1 MAKSEDDLAATHIHG
16 GNIDFDIEVK
26 CQGHTEVIDI
36 RDTSSHM
43 PNMVCLCQRTKNVAG
58 TQSHVINSIILT
70 LRLKDNVVSGS

>member
-26 CQGHTEVIDI
+26 CQGHTEVINI

-43 PNMVCLCQRTKNVAG
+43 PNMVFLCQRKKIVAR
-58 TQSHVINSIILT
+58 TQSHVINSINLT
-70 LRLKDNVVSGS
+70 FRSKVNIVLGS